1 MISLT
6 EDKRMLGYESLN
18 SYSNIFHF
26 VTTRRGGYSE
36 GAYASFN
43 CSHYSGD
50 EPERVCLNRK
60 LLLEALP
67 QSLVELVVPVQTHGT
82 EILHIEDTFTGLSP
96 EQKEKSLYGIDALI
110 TAEPGYCICIST
122 ADCVPVLM
130 YDRTHQAIAAVHAG
144 WRGTVKRIVEK
155 TLDKMAVLYGT
166 RGEDVQAYIGPG
178 ISLDAFEVGDEVYEA
193 FEAAGFDM
201 ACIARRDEK
210 WHLDL
215 WEATGCS
222 CCLKE

>member
-6 EDKRMLGYESLN
+6 EDKRMLGYESLS
-18 SYSNIFHF
+18 SYSNISHF

-144 WRGTVKRIVEK
+144 WRGTVAHILRSTLEKMRRI
-155 TLDKMAVLYGT
+155 
-166 RGEDVQAYIGPG
+166 
-178 ISLDAFEVGDEVYEA
+178 F
-193 FEAAGFDM
+193 
-201 ACIARRDEK
+201 
-210 WHLDL
+210 
-215 WEATGCS
+215 
-222 CCLKE
+222 